1 MSEGRRRLAIT
12 ARRAGGQEGRKEDCL
27 RTGVAPGPEQEFLR
41 QVKEDLRSREL
52 HDLGS
57 EEQGWHWGQ
66 EDQVAEG
73 PQRLKAREA
82 TLRREEH
89 QWG

>member
-1 MSEGRRRLAIT
+1 MGVAL
-12 ARRAGGQEGRKEDCL
+12 GQEQRGRKEDCL
-27 RTGVAPGPEQEFLR
+27 WTGVAPGQEQECLR

-52 HDLGS
+52 QDLGS

-66 EDQVAEG
+66 EGQGTEG
-73 PQRLKAREA
+73 PQRLEAREA
-82 TLRREEH
+82 TLRWEEH